1 MRDGRNIPAGLT
13 PPSEFEVQWQGA
25 AVVLTRDVHAGDGG
39 LKTPKTCCWR
49 FRSIPISREKRSPHG
64 CAGAPRLGGC
74 AQLSA
79 GRLPRR
85 QSASPGVRPDGR
97 RNTNMTGSSASP
109 KITSAKYGLPHT
121 AALLME
127 KVADACDEAQP
138 LITLPGDT
146 QFKIFVRALHRRI
159 KQRLQGRK
167 FRK

>member
-1 MRDGRNIPAGLT
+1 MARRSRRFNKRRTCRRRRLEDSEDVLLEIPLDPDQPRETIAAWMRRRSAARRMR
-13 PPSEFEVQWQGA
+13 A
-25 AVVLTRDVHAGDGG
+25 AVGRPTSSP
-39 LKTPKTCCWR
+39 PKR
-49 FRSIPISREKRSPHG
+49 KSRRSS
-64 CAGAPRLGGC
+64 
-74 AQLSA
+74 
-79 GRLPRR
+79 GRPPEYEYDRIER
-85 QSASPGVRPDGR
+85 VTEDYVR
-97 RNTNMTGSSASP
+97 
-109 KITSAKYGLPHT
+109 KYGLPHT